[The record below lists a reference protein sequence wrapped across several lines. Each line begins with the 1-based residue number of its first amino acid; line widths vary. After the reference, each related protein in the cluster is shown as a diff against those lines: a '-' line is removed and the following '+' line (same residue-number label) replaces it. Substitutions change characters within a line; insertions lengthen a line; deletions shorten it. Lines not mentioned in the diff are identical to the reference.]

1 MNLLRPLLPAMFLAL
16 VGSPLWSADAPTA
29 EEWAGVEQAL
39 NEDAPDAPAK
49 LSALVAAYP
58 RWSDGHRTLAQVL
71 LRQGQAEAALTAA
84 KQAMASAPT
93 DANAAA
99 VAIQALGALQ
109 RPADAFAIAD
119 QFIGEKDP
127 QGWVNFRAAEVALN
141 AGDRA
146 KADLHLSLAN
156 GRVKKNPP
164 AEFAYLDARISAAAG
179 DLDRAEVSLN
189 RALAANPRL
198 WDAWYELGVVQLRQ
212 ADAKTANTRREYLD
226 KAIASFGKVTAIHG
240 KDALAWLGLGRAQ
253 VTLAQDLLIDRA
265 DEGRAQ
271 AAKAAASLKNAIELN
286 DGLRD
291 AHLNLGVALLI
302 SEQHEQAI
310 THLLRA
316 RDLGST
322 SRTLGF
328 NLMLAYQKAGRAAE
342 FEAEAKNVQ
351 AVSTAEKLT
360 AGIGFF
366 RAGNHALAVEL
377 LTSAR
382 EELSDSERVAATN
395 RFIGHAHA
403 ALAAN
408 LRARPDSDPAAV
420 DAELDRAR
428 EAWRKAGNHKDYVAQ
443 RFFMAQETARSPE
456 LGYAAGWQ
464 HLAWHGYTSLDGWS
478 SVIGNYG
485 GAMTGGQGLPGMW
498 QRNPVHLIVW
508 GVLAFLPL
516 CLALFAFLRPKRATV
531 SERPISEPHVRPVTK
546 PPATKPPASKPLTTA
561 PKSSASSGGTRA
573 PATKPPQAQQRTPS
587 PPTRPP
593 AATPVTKPPSAKAV
607 SPKPPTGGQLET
619 EASMTPLNNQ
629 ALERR
634 EAKPKAVETE
644 QSLRPAKAPEKKVR
658 NSGEF
663 AALER
668 RTPRPE
674 DDKKR

>member
-1 MNLLRPLLPAMFLAL
+1 MIPLRPLLPLLLAACFAAPSF
-16 VGSPLWSADAPTA
+16 GADAPTA

-39 NEDAPDAPAK
+39 KEEAPDAGAK
-49 LSALVAAYP
+49 LQALVAAYP
-58 RWSDGHRTLAQVL
+58 RWGDGQRTLGQVL
-71 LRQGQAEAALTAA
+71 LRQGKADEALAAA
-84 KQAMASAPT
+84 KAAMALAPA

-99 VAIQALGALQ
+99 LAIQVLGVLE
-109 RPADAFAIAD
+109 RPAEAYGIAD
-119 QFIGEKDP
+119 QFVGEKDP

-156 GRVKKNPP
+156 GRAKKNPP
-164 AEFAYLDARISAAAG
+164 AEFAYLDARISAASG

-189 RALAANPRL
+189 RAIAGSPRL

-212 ADAKTANTRREYLD
+212 ADAKTTSTRREYLE
-226 KAIASFGKVTAIHG
+226 KSAASFTKVTAVTS

-253 VTLAQDLLIDRA
+253 VTLAQDLLVDRA
-265 DEGRAQ
+265 DEARALASQ
-271 AAKAAASLKNAIELN
+271 ASTSLKTAVELN

-302 SEQHEQAI
+302 GDQFEPAI

-328 NLMLAYQKAGRAAE
+328 NLMLAYQKAGRTAE

-360 AGIGFF
+360 AGIGFH

-377 LTSAR
+377 LSSA
-382 EELSDSERVAATN
+382 LPDLTDGERVAATN
-395 RFIGHAHA
+395 RYIGHAHA
-403 ALAAN
+403 AIAAGLKATN
-408 LRARPDSDPAAV
+408 GDAAAI
-420 DAELDRAR
+420 DAALDHAR
-428 EAWRKAGNHKDYVAQ
+428 EAWRKAGNLKDYPAQ
-443 RFFMAQETARSPE
+443 RFFMAQETTRSPE

-464 HLAWHGYTSLDGWS
+464 HLAWHGYTSVDGWS
-478 SVIGNYG
+478 AVAGNYG
-485 GAMTGGQGLPGMW
+485 GAMTGGQGLAGMW
-498 QRNPVHLIVW
+498 TRNPLHLIIW
-508 GVLAFLPL
+508 GVLALIPL
-516 CLALFAFLRPKRATV
+516 CLAIAGFLRPKREVIESRPV
-531 SERPISEPHVRPVTK
+531 SEPISRPPQRPQVSNKSTVA
-546 PPATKPPASKPLTTA
+546 PPSAKTSSPANRS
-561 PKSSASSGGTRA
+561 
-573 PATKPPQAQQRTPS
+573 PATKPPQAAHRTPA
-587 PPTRPP
+587 PATRPP
-593 AATPVTKPPSAKAV
+593 AATPVTRPPSAKAV
-607 SPKPPTGGQLET
+607 SPRPRSNASET
-619 EASMTPLNNQ
+619 EPSMTPVGGN

-634 EAKPKAVETE
+634 GEARQKSVETE
-644 QSLRPAKAPEKKVR
+644 QSLRPAKAPEKQVR
-658 NSGEF
+658 TSGEF